1 MWVELI
7 EKYKRVLIYQG
18 TSYSLPVTAIMA
30 HGNHHSPIMLGSW
43 LHLSTKPVL
52 FVYSH
57 QILDWNKHFNSRP
70 QAIMFLWVYSL
81 YQWESLTTGLLFMFI
96 IHNHKLSCRRLLI
109 ILMCELDCKRD
120 GCRHQQQNPV
130 NYISPDRS
138 VGCTTKLN

>member
-1 MWVELI
+1 MT
-7 EKYKRVLIYQG
+7 VLFWKNHWLPLKNAKNVWSSFISSQAKTKSFWLKICGWSWFQG

-30 HGNHHSPIMLGSW
+30 HGNHHSSSTWNNPIMLCSW

-81 YQWESLTTGLLFMFI
+81 YRWGNLTTGLLFMVI

-109 ILMCELDCKRD
+109 I
-120 GCRHQQQNPV
+120 
-130 NYISPDRS
+130 
-138 VGCTTKLN
+138 